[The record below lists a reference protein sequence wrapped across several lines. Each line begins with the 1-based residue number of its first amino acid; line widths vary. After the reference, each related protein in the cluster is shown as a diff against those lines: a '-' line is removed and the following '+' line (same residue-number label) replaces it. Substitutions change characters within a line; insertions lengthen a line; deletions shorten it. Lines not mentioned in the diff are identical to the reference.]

1 MKTLNEWHSF
11 REEDKQI
18 VNRCAGE
25 IKKIDPTVTVV
36 LYGSRARGDAQ
47 PDSDYDLVILSDA
60 ETSLKKEDL
69 FRQQVYEIELETG
82 AMLSVFLFSNKDW
95 QSPLYKAMPF
105 CRNVEKEGVIL

>member
-47 PDSDYDLVILSDA
+47 PDSDYDLVVLTGGEAS
-60 ETSLKKEDL
+60 SQKEDT
-69 FRQQVYEIELETG
+69 FRRQVYEIELETG
-82 AMLSVFLFSNKDW
+82 AMLSVFLFSHKDW

-105 CRNVEKEGVIL
+105 HENVEKEGVII